1 MSRRKKFGEILVEAK
16 VVDESQIE
24 SALFKQKGT
33 GRRLGQILEEMGV
46 ITERDIAAV
55 LARQFGLKTVAN
67 IAKASFSQEL
77 LDLCDGGTA
86 MTEMV
91 FPLKKEGKT
100 LYLAMVNPLDVKT
113 IDNFAFKKG
122 LRVISYITTP
132 AEIHAAVSRHY
143 FHANVFESTFSPVFE
158 NNVIERD
165 NDVIAS
171 DYNATVT
178 RTSEPRQKP
187 DDVWTVL
194 VIDGEDQ
201 DRSEIVTTLK
211 REGYALLEASNCA
224 EGLKVALQKK
234 PHLII
239 ADIVMKHV
247 GMDSK
252 DMIRAIKGNVNLQ
265 HTPLVA
271 ISTTSTAEEEAT
283 LLEMGCLDFMAKP
296 LNPVRLVARTKN
308 ALLIVYG
315 SNHPPLSDL
324 ISR

>member
-1 MSRRKKFGEILVEAK
+1 MSRRKKFGEILVKAK

-33 GRRLGQILEEMGV
+33 GLRLGQILEEMSV

-55 LARQFGLKTVAN
+55 LARQFGFKTVAN

-77 LDLCDGGTA
+77 LDLCNSGIA
-86 MTEMV
+86 MTKLV

-100 LYLAMVNPLDVKT
+100 LYLAMVNPLDVET
-113 IDNFAFKKG
+113 IDDFAYKKG
-122 LRVISYITTP
+122 LRVITYITTP
-132 AEIHAAVSRHY
+132 AEIHAAVRRHY
-143 FHANVFESTFSPVFE
+143 FNVYESTFTPAFE
-158 NNVIERD
+158 D
-165 NDVIAS
+165 DVIVRGFESIAE
-171 DYNATVT
+171 
-178 RTSEPRQKP
+178 RTPEPRRKP

-194 VIDGEDQ
+194 VIDGDDQ
-201 DRSEIVTTLK
+201 DRSEIVTALK
-211 REGYALLEASNCA
+211 REGFALLEASNCA

-247 GMDSK
+247 GMDGK
-252 DMIRAIKGNVNLQ
+252 AMIRAIKGNVNLQ

-271 ISTTSTAEEEAT
+271 LSTTSTVDEEAT
-283 LLEMGCLDFMAKP
+283 LLEMGCFDFMAKP
-296 LNPVRLVARTKN
+296 LNPVRLVARTKH
-308 ALLIVYG
+308 ALRIVYG
-315 SNHPPLSDL
+315 SNQPPLSAL

>member
-1 MSRRKKFGEILVEAK
+1 MAKRKKFGEILVEAK

-33 GRRLGQILEEMGV
+33 GRRLGQILEEMEV

-67 IAKASFSQEL
+67 IANASFSQEL

-86 MTEMV
+86 MTKLV

-100 LYLAMVNPLDVKT
+100 LYLAMVNPLDVET
-113 IDNFAFKKG
+113 IDDFAFKKG
-122 LRVISYITTP
+122 LRVISCITTP
-132 AEIHAAVSRHY
+132 AEIHAAVGRHY
-143 FHANVFESTFSPVFE
+143 FNIYESTFTPVFE
-158 NNVIERD
+158 DDVIERD
-165 NDVIAS
+165 GDVIER
-171 DYNATVT
+171 DYDDTPE
-178 RTSEPRQKP
+178 RTPEPRRKP
-187 DDVWTVL
+187 DNVWTVL

-201 DRSEIVTTLK
+201 GRSEIVTALK
-211 REGYALLEASNCA
+211 QEGYVLLEASNCA

-239 ADIVMKHV
+239 ADIVMTHV
-247 GMDSK
+247 GMDGK

-271 ISTTSTAEEEAT
+271 LSTTSTVEEEAT
-283 LLEMGCLDFMAKP
+283 LLEMGCFDFMAKP
-296 LNPVRLVARTKN
+296 VNPIRLVARTKH
-308 ALLIVYG
+308 ALRIGYG
-315 SNHPPLSDL
+315 SNQPP
-324 ISR
+324 R

>member
-1 MSRRKKFGEILVEAK
+1 MSRRRKFGEILVEAQ
-16 VVDESQIE
+16 VVDEKQIE

-86 MTEMV
+86 MTKLV
-91 FPLKKEGKT
+91 FPLKKEGKN
-100 LYLAMVNPLDVKT
+100 LYLAMVNPLDVET
-113 IDNFAFKKG
+113 IDDFVYKKG
-122 LRVISYITTP
+122 LRIISYITTP
-132 AEIHAAVSRHY
+132 EEIHAAVSRHY
-143 FHANVFESTFSPVFE
+143 FHDNVFESTFSAVFD

-171 DYNATVT
+171 EYKDTAV
-178 RTSEPRQKP
+178 RAPEPRRKP
-187 DDVWTVL
+187 DNVWTVL

-201 DRSEIVTTLK
+201 DRSEIVTALK
-211 REGYALLEASNCA
+211 REGYALLEASNYT
-224 EGLKVALQKK
+224 EGLKAAVQKK

-239 ADIVMKHV
+239 ADIVMTHLRTD
-247 GMDSK
+247 GK
-252 DMIRAIKGNVNLQ
+252 DMVRAIKGNVSLQ
-265 HTPLVA
+265 HIPLVA
-271 ISTTSTAEEEAT
+271 LSTTSTVDEEAT
-283 LLEMGCLDFMAKP
+283 LLEMGCFDFMAKP
-296 LNPVRLVARTKN
+296 LNPVRLVARTKH
-308 ALLIVYG
+308 ALRIVYG
-315 SNHPPLSDL
+315 SNQPPFSAL

>member
-16 VVDESQIE
+16 VVDVRQIE

-86 MTEMV
+86 MTKLV

-100 LYLAMVNPLDVKT
+100 LYLAMVNPLDVET
-113 IDNFAFKKG
+113 IDDFAYKKG
-122 LRVISYITTP
+122 LRVISCITTP
-132 AEIHAAVSRHY
+132 AEIHAAVGRHY
-143 FHANVFESTFSPVFE
+143 FNIYESTYTPVFADE
-158 NNVIERD
+158 VIERD
-165 NDVIAS
+165 YEETA
-171 DYNATVT
+171 A
-178 RTSEPRQKP
+178 RTPEPHRNGEDLWTA
-187 DDVWTVL
+187 DDLWTVL
-194 VIDGEDQ
+194 VIDGEDR
-201 DRSEIVTTLK
+201 DRSEIVAVLK

-239 ADIVMKHV
+239 ADIVKKQT
-247 GMDSK
+247 GMDGK
-252 DMIRAIKGNVNLQ
+252 DMVRAIKGNVNLQ

-271 ISTTSTAEEEAT
+271 ISTTSTAEEEAV
-283 LLEMGCLDFMAKP
+283 LLEMGCFDFMTKP
-296 LNPVRLVARTKN
+296 LNPVRLVARSKH
-308 ALLIVYG
+308 ALRIVYG
-315 SNHPPLSDL
+315 SNQPP
-324 ISR
+324 R